1 MKSKKHTRVACKRE
15 GFDVGWEFDWKR
27 FLVSFFLSVL
37 LLLALVSFEA
47 NT

>member
-27 FLVSFFLSVL
+27 FLVSFFFIR
-37 LLLALVSFEA
+37 AF
-47 NT
+47 TFGTC